1 MCVCAGI
8 AGTFFGHPIDTVKV
22 RQQTH
27 PHGQLSTRH
36 CVQLALKNEGVSLN
50 KKPFS
55 LIERKKNPWFESLMS
70 NCSECA
76 DAECFFRT

>member
-1 MCVCAGI
+1 MSGQISSRDVGVVRNNPSKFDINFELNLLSVCVLTGI

-36 CVQLALKNEGVSLN
+36 CVQLALKNEGVS
-50 KKPFS
+50 
-55 LIERKKNPWFESLMS
+55 
-70 NCSECA
+70 
-76 DAECFFRT
+76 